1 MGQYQSATNDVNTW
15 YTLKE
20 SPCHL
25 VRLDVDVDEDN
36 IDEENVDKDNDDE
49 DNVDEDNLDEDNV
62 DEDNVDEDNV
72 DEDNDDEQPRRV
84 IPVTP
89 GSGHF
94 ARGTTL

>member
-49 DNVDEDNLDEDNV
+49 DNVDEDN
-62 DEDNVDEDNV
+62 V

-84 IPVTP
+84 ISVTP

-94 ARGTTL
+94 A

>member
-36 IDEENVDKDNDDE
+36 IDEENVD
-49 DNVDEDNLDEDNV
+49 EDNL

-94 ARGTTL
+94 A

>member
-1 MGQYQSATNDVNTW
+1 MTQYQSATSDVNTW

-20 SPCHL
+20 SPCLL
-25 VRLDVDVDEDN
+25 VCVDGDVDEDN

-49 DNVDEDNLDEDNV
+49 DNVDEDNV

-94 ARGTTL
+94 A

>member
-1 MGQYQSATNDVNTW
+1 M
-15 YTLKE
+15 
-20 SPCHL
+20 
-25 VRLDVDVDEDN
+25 DVDEDN
-36 IDEENVDKDNDDE
+36 IDEENVDKDND
-49 DNVDEDNLDEDNV
+49 DEDNV

-94 ARGTTL
+94 AWGTPYSAAATWAAWATPRYTMSYMS